1 MVRPVFKTATE
12 KPSAA
17 PVGSIPTRSR
27 HPPCGLTKTLLLVN
41 PAAGRGRAGRLKDRV
56 LTACRSSWSDVTL
69 METTA
74 PGDGVDRARHAAEAG
89 VERVLVLGGDGAV
102 HEAANGILTA
112 RTSTLPALG
121 VFPVGTGNDYA
132 KLTGTAGLR
141 IEQAASRLHRGKV
154 RSLDVGCMAGEYF
167 VNAAGV
173 GFDAEVARRVNGM
186 TLRGPPAYLIA
197 VAGAFGS
204 FKPQRIRLVVANE
217 TIEEVAL
224 VVEIGIGGVVGG
236 GFRINP
242 GALPDDGLFDVCLVR
257 RLSPFEFI
265 TRLPLVML
273 GWHTRLPQVR
283 CFKTDR
289 LTIES
294 FDGPLMVHLDGEVR
308 TLGSR
313 LEVTLEAARL
323 PVLCA

>member
-27 HPPCGLTKTLLLVN
+27 HPPRALTKTLLLVN
-41 PAAGRGRAGRLKDRV
+41 PAAGRGRAGRLKDRA

-74 PGDGVDRARHAAEAG
+74 PGDGVERARRAAEAG

-112 RTSTLPALG
+112 RTSPLPALG
-121 VFPVGTGNDYA
+121 VLPVGTGNDYA
-132 KLTGTAGLR
+132 KLTGTGGLG
-141 IEQAASRLHRGKV
+141 IEQAASRLHRGKI
-154 RSLDVGCMAGEYF
+154 RKLDVGCVAGEYF

-186 TLRGPPAYLIA
+186 TLRGPPAYLVA
-197 VAGAFGS
+197 VVRAFGS
-204 FKPQRIRLVVANE
+204 FKPRRIRLVIANG

-224 VVEIGIGGVVGG
+224 LVAVGIGGVVGG

-242 GALPDDGLFDVCLVR
+242 GAIPDDGLFDVCLVR
-257 RLSPFEFI
+257 KLSPVEFV

-273 GWHTRLPQVR
+273 GWHTRLRQVR

-289 LTIES
+289 LIIES
-294 FDGPLMVHLDGEVR
+294 DDGPLIAHLDGEVR
-308 TLGSR
+308 TLSGR
-313 LEVTLEAARL
+313 LDVTLEAARL

>member
-1 MVRPVFKTATE
+1 VVRPVFKTATE

-112 RTSTLPALG
+112 RTSALPALG

-173 GFDAEVARRVNGM
+173 GFDWPDAGAVFAKLEEETAE
-186 TLRGPPAYLIA
+186 LRGALAGGDRAA
-197 VAGAFGS
+197 VREEVGDLLFT
-204 FKPQRIRLVVANE
+204 VANLARKLDVDPE
-217 TIEEVAL
+217 AALAGTNRKFRERFGRVEE
-224 VVEIGIGGVVGG
+224 
-236 GFRINP
+236 
-242 GALPDDGLFDVCLVR
+242 GLAAR
-257 RLSPFEFI
+257 
-265 TRLPLVML
+265 
-273 GWHTRLPQVR
+273 G
-283 CFKTDR
+283 KTA
-289 LTIES
+289 
-294 FDGPLMVHLDGEVR
+294 GEA
-308 TLGSR
+308 
-313 LEVTLEAARL
+313 TLEEMDALWEAAKGEG
-323 PVLCA
+323 